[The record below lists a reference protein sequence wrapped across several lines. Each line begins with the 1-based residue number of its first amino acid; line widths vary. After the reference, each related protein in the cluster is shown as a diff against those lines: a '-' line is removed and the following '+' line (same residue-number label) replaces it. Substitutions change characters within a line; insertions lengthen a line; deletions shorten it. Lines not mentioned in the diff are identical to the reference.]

1 MSRARDGLVKTAPTP
16 WTSQQDCVPLAIAS
30 VTAVLREC
38 LANGL
43 VRYSSATGLG
53 DVHVTI
59 LPPDRIAVGSE
70 EPNQLNLFMYHV
82 TPHPM
87 LGSHGRDRDAADG
100 RAPGFRVALG
110 VNYLLTAYSSQD
122 FHAEILL
129 GCAIQLL
136 GSMPILTREIAS
148 ELLQLPGKGQRSAMS
163 RARTALSSS
172 FTLATFDRLRVTQQ
186 FVNVEEMSKLWSALQ
201 ARFRPSVAYE
211 VSAVTLLSEGW
222 PS

>member
-1 MSRARDGLVKTAPTP
+1 MSRARDGLVKAASTP
-16 WTSQQDCVPLAIAS
+16 WTPQRAGVPLAIAS

-53 DVHVTI
+53 DVHVTV
-59 LPPDRIAVGSE
+59 LPPDRISVGSE

-82 TPHPM
+82 TPHPV
-87 LGSHGRDRDAADG
+87 LGSHSRDREASGERSNA
-100 RAPGFRVALG
+100 FRVALDL
-110 VNYLLTAYSSQD
+110 NYLLTAYSSQD

-136 GSMPILTREIAS
+136 GSMPIVTREIAGDM
-148 ELLQLPGKGQRSAMS
+148 LQRPAKAQTSATS

-172 FTLATFDRLRVTQQ
+172 FALAAFDRLRLTQQ
-186 FVNVEEMSKLWSALQ
+186 FVSVEEMSKLWSALQ
-201 ARFRPSVAYE
+201 TRFRPSVAYE
-211 VSAVTLLSEGW
+211 VSAVTLLSEGA